1 MRTTLSAPRPHVG
14 AATPPGRALVVEDDP
29 VLAETLRDLL
39 EEEGYAVA
47 VHRNGHEALAA
58 LGDPPD
64 LALVDLLLPGL
75 NGVEVCR
82 WLKTDPRTRQVPV
95 IFITAASP
103 EFLAGWLDGCPCDAV
118 LHKPFGLDALQETL
132 ARCQLRPGAND

>member
-1 MRTTLSAPRPHVG
+1 MDTTLSAPRRGQV
-14 AATPPGRALVVEDDP
+14 AQLGRALVVEDD
-29 VLAETLRDLL
+29 VALAETLRDLL
-39 EEEGYAVA
+39 EDEGYAVA
-47 VHRNGHEALAA
+47 VHRDGHEALAA

-82 WLKTDPRTRQVPV
+82 WLKTDPRTRRVPV

-103 EFLAGWLDGCPCDAV
+103 EFLAGWLDGCPCDVV
-118 LHKPFGLDALQETL
+118 LHKPFGLDALQEAL
-132 ARCQLRPGAND
+132 ARCQLQPGANT

>member
-1 MRTTLSAPRPHVG
+1 MHTTLSGPKREQ
-14 AATPPGRALVVEDDP
+14 AAQLGRALVVEDDV

-39 EEEGYAVA
+39 EDEGYAVA
-47 VHRNGHEALAA
+47 VHRDGHEALAA
-58 LGDPPD
+58 LVDPPD

-103 EFLAGWLDGCPCDAV
+103 EFLAGWLDGCDCDAV
-118 LHKPFGLDALQETL
+118 LHKPFGLDALQEAL
-132 ARCQLRPGAND
+132 ARC

>member
-1 MRTTLSAPRPHVG
+1 MHTTLSAPKREQ
-14 AATPPGRALVVEDDP
+14 AAQLGRALVVEDDV

-39 EEEGYAVA
+39 EDEGYAVA
-47 VHRNGHEALAA
+47 VHRDGHEALAA

-103 EFLAGWLDGCPCDAV
+103 EFLAGWLDGCDCDAV
-118 LHKPFGLDALQETL
+118 LHKPFGLHALQEAL
-132 ARCQLRPGAND
+132 ARCQARPGASG

>member
-1 MRTTLSAPRPHVG
+1 MQTTFRASGPLAGSSAR
-14 AATPPGRALVVEDDP
+14 PGRALVVEDDP
-29 VLAETLRDLL
+29 VLADTLRDLL
-39 EEEGYAVA
+39 EDEGYAVA

-58 LGDPPD
+58 LADPPD

-82 WLKTDPRTRQVPV
+82 WLKTDPRTRRVPV

-103 EFLAGWLDGCPCDAV
+103 EFLAGWLGSCPCDAV
-118 LHKPFGLDALQETL
+118 LHKPFGLDALHEAL
-132 ARCQLRPGAND
+132 ARCQLRPGARD

>member
-1 MRTTLSAPRPHVG
+1 MHTTLSDPQRGPAVQL
-14 AATPPGRALVVEDDP
+14 GRALVVEDDV

-39 EEEGYAVA
+39 EDEGYAVA
-47 VHRNGHEALAA
+47 VHRDGHEALAA

-103 EFLAGWLDGCPCDAV
+103 EFLAGWLDGCDCDAV
-118 LHKPFGLDALQETL
+118 LHKPFGLHALQEAL
-132 ARCQLRPGAND
+132 ARCQARPGASG

>member
-1 MRTTLSAPRPHVG
+1 MHTTLSAPRPLAG
-14 AATPPGRALVVEDDP
+14 PAEQSGRALVVEDDV

-39 EEEGYAVA
+39 EEAGYAVA

-82 WLKTDPRTRQVPV
+82 WLKTDPRTRRVPV

-118 LHKPFGLDALQETL
+118 LHKPFGLDALQEAL
-132 ARCQLRPGAND
+132 ARCQVRPGASG